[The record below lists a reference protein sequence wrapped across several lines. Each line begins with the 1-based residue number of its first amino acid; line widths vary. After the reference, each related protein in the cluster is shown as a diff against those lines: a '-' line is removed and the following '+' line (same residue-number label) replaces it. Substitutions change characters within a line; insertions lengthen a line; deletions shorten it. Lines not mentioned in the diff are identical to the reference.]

1 MKNILGK
8 FKDKRILILGFGEE
22 GISTYR
28 IIKEEFPFQNLAV
41 ADLKEKNKFE
51 QSILQD
57 IEKDKNTTFIFGKDY
72 LSKIDNYDVIIKS
85 PGISPTKIVDHIGGD
100 KTFITQTEIFF
111 EECQGKI
118 IGVTGTKG
126 KTTTS
131 TLIYEILKKA
141 GLKCYL
147 VGNIGQPA
155 LEVLKKHNDK
165 DSLYIYELS
174 SHQLAGL
181 KFSPHI
187 SIILNIGTDHL
198 DWHGSQ
204 EEYVKAKENI
214 LMHHKVDD
222 IAILNHDDKI
232 VRELANLTK
241 AKSLFFSLEDKKCEA
256 FFDGDLLRVK
266 LPSQDEL
273 TIDPRKILLRG
284 KHNWLNILAAS
295 IAAKELGVE
304 NKVITDLIY
313 SFKGLEHRLE
323 PVAKIKGVTFI
334 NDSIST
340 NPTSLQ
346 AAINSFLE
354 PITLIMGGF
363 DRGLDY
369 QDLAK
374 EIVINKQV
382 KRVIIIGEVGPKMIR
397 SLNKAGFRGS
407 IINLKQKPMA
417 KIVGNAF
424 RNTPRGGV
432 VLLSPAAAS
441 FDMFK
446 DYKDRGNQFKK
457 AIQALSNEQ
466 K

>member
-1 MKNILGK
+1 MKNIFER
-8 FKDKRILILGFGEE
+8 FKNKKILILGFGEE
-22 GISTYR
+22 GISTYK
-28 IIKEEFPFQNLAV
+28 IIREELPDLKLAV
-41 ADLKEKNKFE
+41 ADQKEKN
-51 QSILQD
+51 I
-57 IEKDKNTTFIFGKDY
+57 KDKNTTFIFGEDY
-72 LSKIDNYDVIIKS
+72 LSKINNYDLIIKS
-85 PGISPTKIVDHIGGD
+85 PGISPAKIVDYIGGD

-131 TLIYEILKKA
+131 TLIYKILKKA

-147 VGNIGQPA
+147 VGNIGQPS

-165 DSLYIYELS
+165 NSLYVYELS
-174 SHQLAGL
+174 SHQLADL
-181 KFSPHI
+181 KLSPHI

-204 EEYVKAKENI
+204 EEYVKAKKNI
-214 LMHHKVDD
+214 LMHHGISDT
-222 IAILNHDDKI
+222 AILNYDDKI

-241 AKSLFFSLEDKKCEA
+241 ARSLFFSLEDKKCEA
-256 FFDGDLLRVK
+256 FFDGSLLRVK
-266 LPSQDEL
+266 LPNEDEL

-284 KHNWLNILAAS
+284 KHNWSNILAAS
-295 IAAKELGVE
+295 IVAKELGVE
-304 NKVITDLIY
+304 NNVITDLIY

-323 PVAKIKGVTFI
+323 PVGKIRGVTFI

-340 NPTSLQ
+340 NPTALQ
-346 AAINSFLE
+346 AAINSFSE
-354 PITLIMGGF
+354 PLTLIMGGF
-363 DRGLDY
+363 DRGLNY

-374 EIVINKQV
+374 EIAINKQV
-382 KRVIIIGEVGPKMIR
+382 NKVIVIGQVGPLIIS

-407 IINLKQKPMA
+407 IINLKLKSMT
-417 KIVGNAF
+417 KIVENAF
-424 RNTPRGGV
+424 RNTPSGGI

-457 AIQALSNEQ
+457 AVLTL